1 MKADMAGAASTR
13 GEPVARRY
21 EAIQVAWDLDVSYA
35 DFTRTFESLLGRM
48 DAAAL
53 SDLSQLPS
61 ELARTRL
68 ASFVG
73 PLDFALF
80 QKLDH
85 GAIIASLYGRQAR
98 AMTYVFGNALIAV
111 EMTKHV
117 PRAGLYLP
125 LRLFVEEVGAAEVR
139 VTYDLPSSLIATFGS
154 AEANAVAR
162 GLDQKVERLLRE
174 TINSA
179 SHSECPSHARTDH
192 LSIGRRSG

>member
-1 MKADMAGAASTR
+1 MKTDMAGAAPTR

-53 SDLSQLPS
+53 SDLPQLPR

-73 PLDFALF
+73 PLDFTLF

-85 GAIIASLYGRQAR
+85 GAIVASLYGRHAR

-117 PRAGLYLP
+117 LRAGLYVP
-125 LRLFVEEVGAAEVR
+125 LRLFVEELGEAEVR
-139 VTYDLPSSLIATFGS
+139 VTYDLPSSLIGTFGS
-154 AEANAVAR
+154 AEADIVAR
-162 GLDQKVERLLRE
+162 GLDQKVERLVRE
-174 TINSA
+174 TLDRARA
-179 SHSECPSHARTDH
+179 S
-192 LSIGRRSG
+192 

>member
-1 MKADMAGAASTR
+1 MKTDMAGAAPTR

-35 DFTRTFESLLGRM
+35 DFTRAFESLLGRM

-53 SDLSQLPS
+53 SDLPQLPS

-73 PLDFALF
+73 PVDFALF

-85 GAIIASLYGRQAR
+85 GAIVASLYGRHAR

-117 PRAGLYLP
+117 LRAGLP
-125 LRLFVEEVGAAEVR
+125 LRLFVEEVGETEVR

-154 AEANAVAR
+154 AEADAVAR

-174 TINSA
+174 TLSRARA
-179 SHSECPSHARTDH
+179 S
-192 LSIGRRSG
+192 

>member
-48 DAAAL
+48 DVAAL

-73 PLDFALF
+73 PLDF
-80 QKLDH
+80 
-85 GAIIASLYGRQAR
+85 ASLYGRQAR

-125 LRLFVEEVGAAEVR
+125 LRLFVEEVGEAEVR